1 MSAGTAGADRF
12 SGRAAAGLSA
22 DHTTTRM
29 TRPKLFLL
37 KPSVPDPKAG
47 PGLFHCPHSAAVE
60 GLLSFHPEL
69 RERLEVR
76 YVDFAR
82 PRQEVIAELGEAHQV
97 CPVLVLPPGVQGPV
111 PGRSAEGRSF
121 FVGSPEIAGFL
132 AQWAGTSL
140 PHP

>member
-29 TRPKLFLL
+29 TRPRLFLL
-37 KPSVPDPKAG
+37 KPSFPDPEAG
-47 PGLFHCPHSAAVE
+47 PGLLHCPHSAAVE

-97 CPVLVLPPGVQGPV
+97 CPVLVLPPGVPGPV

-121 FVGSPEIAGFL
+121 FVGSSEIAGFL